1 MPREPEYGVSVVHDV
16 SVTTRDGV
24 DLATDIYRPADPET
38 GEPVE
43 EPQPALL
50 YRTPYDKRTRTHV
63 EEQGRYYAARGYVV
77 ALQDVRG
84 RFASEGEFYLLKNE
98 AEDGADTVEWL
109 ADQPYCDGQ
118 VGTMGT
124 SYMAWTQSGL
134 ATQDPDGLAAMF
146 VNQGAAS
153 AWDAVL
159 RHNGA
164 FELRWLT
171 WAFTYGAP
179 FDPEFSADVV
189 TGEPGDPAVQRQL
202 VNANTRELLADW
214 PVLPGQSPLRHAPD
228 HESWAFDFM
237 TTPGESEF
245 WDDPSINFT
254 EHYEA
259 MADVPTVYS
268 GSWYDSYTK
277 ATCDNFEALAD
288 EQESD
293 QFLVMGPWTHGGQ
306 NTWTRTFS
314 GETEFGDAAAVDYLA
329 TRLAF
334 FDHYLKGKD
343 TWSDRAPV
351 SYFRMGVDDS
361 GEGGE
366 VATASAESTDT
377 VLPAGA
383 SPTTVEEPRANG
395 EDRLRHGGTW
405 AEAESWP
412 LPDTEFTTFY
422 AHGDGTLAREP
433 PEAEASATTY
443 EFDPRD
449 PVPTVG
455 GNCSSYYT
463 FEESDDSLAEL
474 PVSSRRKESLTGRG
488 GYDQRSR
495 EWSVGVDDPQ
505 PLGERD
511 DVVVFR
517 TPPLEEPVEIAGPI
531 RVSVFGETDGPDT
544 DFTAKLVDEYPA
556 SADYPEGFALNLAD
570 SICRGRYRGW
580 RREADP
586 LVPGDVYE
594 FEMEPYPT
602 ANRFGKGHRIRLDI
616 SSSNFPRYDVNTNT
630 AASSGT
636 TREFRVA
643 TNTVHHSSE
652 YPTSIELPL
661 RPAGE

>member
-1 MPREPEYGVSVVHDV
+1 MARNTEYGVSVTHDV
-16 SVTTRDGV
+16 PVTTRDGV
-24 DLATDIYRPADPET
+24 ELATDIYRPAEPET

-43 EPQPALL
+43 EPQPVLL
-50 YRTPYDKRTRTHV
+50 YRTPYDKRTRSHI
-63 EEQGRYYAARGYVV
+63 EQQGRYYAARGYVV

-84 RFASEGEFYLLKNE
+84 RFASEGEFYLLTNE

-109 ADQPYCDGQ
+109 ADREYCDGQ

-171 WAFTYGAP
+171 WAFTLGAP
-179 FDPEFSADVV
+179 VAPEVTADVV
-189 TGEPGDPAVQRQL
+189 TGESGDLAVQRQL
-202 VNANTRELLADW
+202 VNTHTGDLLADW
-214 PVLPGQSPLRHAPD
+214 PLLPGQSPLRHAPSY
-228 HESWAFDFM
+228 EEWAFDFL

-245 WDDPSINFT
+245 WDDPSINFAA
-254 EHYEA
+254 HYEEL
-259 MADVPTVYS
+259 ADVPTVYS

-277 ATCDNFEALAD
+277 ATCDNFAALAD

-293 QFLVMGPWTHGGQ
+293 QFLIMGPWTHGGQ
-306 NTWTRTFS
+306 STWTRTFS
-314 GETEFGDAAAVDYLA
+314 GETEFGDAAAVDYLE
-329 TRLAF
+329 TRLDF
-334 FDHYLKGKD
+334 FDHYLKGRE
-343 TWSDRAPV
+343 TWADQPAV
-351 SYFRMGVDDS
+351 SYFRMGVDED
-361 GEGGE
+361 E
-366 VATASAESTDT
+366 ATTDEA
-377 VLPAGA
+377 VEPALPAGA
-383 SPTTVEEPRANG
+383 SPTAVSEPRGNG
-395 EDRLRHGGTW
+395 EGRLRHGGTW
-405 AEAESWP
+405 GEADAWP
-412 LPDTEFTTFY
+412 LPDTEFTEFY
-422 AHGDGTLAREP
+422 AHGDGTLSRERP
-433 PEAEASATTY
+433 TEPESSTTY
-443 EFDPRD
+443 EFDPHD

-463 FEESDDSLAEL
+463 FEESDESLAEL
-474 PVSSRRKESLTGRG
+474 PVSSRRRESLTGRG
-488 GYDQRSR
+488 GFDQRSR

-531 RVSVFGETDGPDT
+531 RGAVYGETDGPDT
-544 DFTAKLVDEYPA
+544 DFTAKLIDEYPA
-556 SADYPEGFALNLAD
+556 SADYPEGFALNVAD

-580 RREADP
+580 RREAD
-586 LVPGDVYE
+586 LLEPGEVYE

-602 ANRFGKGHRIRLDI
+602 ANRFGTGHRIRLDV

-630 AASSGT
+630 AEPSGT
-636 TREFRVA
+636 TRELRVA
-643 TNTVHHSSE
+643 TNTVHHSSD
-652 YPTSIELPL
+652 YPTHVELPL
-661 RPAGE
+661 RPL

>member
-1 MPREPEYGVSVVHDV
+1 MARDLEYGVAVTHDV
-16 SVTTRDGV
+16 PVTTRDGV
-24 DLATDIYRPADPET
+24 ELATDIYRPTDPET

-50 YRTPYDKRTRTHV
+50 YRTPYDKRTRSHI

-109 ADQPYCDGQ
+109 AGRDYCDGQ

-124 SYMAWTQSGL
+124 SYMAWTQSAL

-171 WAFTYGAP
+171 WAFTLGAP
-179 FDPEFSADVV
+179 VDPEFTADVV

-202 VNANTRELLADW
+202 VNTDTGDLLADW
-214 PVLPGQSPLRHAPD
+214 PVLPGQSPLRHAPAY
-228 HESWAFDFM
+228 EEWAFDFL
-237 TTPGESEF
+237 TTPGESAF
-245 WDDPSINFT
+245 WDDPSINFADN
-254 EHYEA
+254 YEEL
-259 MADVPTVYS
+259 ADVPTVYS

-277 ATCDNFEALAD
+277 ATCDNFAALSD
-288 EQESD
+288 RQESD
-293 QFLVMGPWTHGGQ
+293 QFLIMGPWTHGGQ
-306 NTWTRTFS
+306 RTWTRTFS
-314 GETEFGDAAAVDYLA
+314 GETAFGDAAAVDYLA

-334 FDHYLKGKD
+334 FDQYLKD
-343 TWSDRAPV
+343 RETWADQPAV
-351 SYFRMGVDDS
+351 SYFRMGVDS
-361 GEGGE
+361 GEE
-366 VATASAESTDT
+366 TTAAEPEET

-383 SPTTVEEPRANG
+383 SPTVVDEPRGNG
-395 EDRLRHGGTW
+395 EGRLSHGGRW
-405 AEAESWP
+405 AEADSWP
-412 LPDTEFTTFY
+412 LPGTEFTRFY
-422 AHGDGTLAREP
+422 AHGDGTLSREQP
-433 PEAEASATTY
+433 TKQVSATTY

-463 FEESDDSLAEL
+463 FEECDESLAEL
-474 PVSSRRKESLTGRG
+474 PVSSRRTESLTGRG
-488 GYDQRSR
+488 GFDQRSR

-517 TPPLEEPVEIAGPI
+517 TLPLEEPVEIAGPI
-531 RVSVFGETDGPDT
+531 RVSVYGETDGPDT
-544 DFTAKLVDEYPA
+544 DFTAKLIDEYPA
-556 SADYPEGFALNLAD
+556 SAKYPEGFALNVAD

-580 RREADP
+580 RREAD
-586 LVPGDVYE
+586 LLTSDEVYE
-594 FEMEPYPT
+594 FEMAPYPT
-602 ANRFGKGHRIRLDI
+602 ANRFGAGHRIRLDI

-630 AASSGT
+630 SEHSGT
-636 TREFRVA
+636 TRELRVA

-652 YPTSIELPL
+652 YPTHVELPL
-661 RPAGE
+661 RPR